1 MSESADKPMSPETD
15 RAAGVTLLEVGGLTK
30 RFGGIVAVDD
40 VSFTLSE
47 GPITGLI
54 GPNGAG
60 KTTLFNLISG
70 LHKPTAGTIS
80 LNGERIDGKET
91 HDIAR
96 KGVAR
101 TFQISRPFGE
111 MTVRENMM
119 VSNYDLPEARRAQ
132 RIEEVLD
139 TVELSH
145 QAETLG
151 SELSGGQQTLL
162 EIGRVLM
169 QDPDIVLLDEPAA
182 GVNPQLVDR
191 IANLVTRTSDERTY
205 MIVEHDIT
213 LVSRL
218 CERVLVLNDGRLIA
232 DGPIERIQNDEAVKE
247 AYLGG

>member
-1 MSESADKPMSPETD
+1 MDTDVDPSANDPVLKVD
-15 RAAGVTLLEVGGLTK
+15 GVTK
-30 RFGGIVAVDD
+30 RFGGIVAVDN
-40 VSFTLSE
+40 VSFTLSR

-70 LHKPTAGTIS
+70 LHAPTAGTIE
-80 LNGERIDGKET
+80 LNGDRIDGRPMHE
-91 HDIAR
+91 IA
-96 KGVAR
+96 KQGIAR
-101 TFQISRPFGE
+101 TFQISRPFE
-111 MTVRENMM
+111 AMTVRENLA
-119 VSNYDLPEARRAQ
+119 VSNYDLPTTERDRRV
-132 RIEEVLD
+132 EEVME

-162 EIGRVLM
+162 ELGRVLM
-169 QDPDIVLLDEPAA
+169 RNPDLVLLDEPAA
-182 GVNPQLVDR
+182 GVNPKLVDR
-191 IANLVTRTSDERTY
+191 ITDLIERTSDEQTY

-232 DGPIERIQNDEAVKE
+232 DGSLDKIQNDAAVRE
-247 AYLGG
+247 AYLGE

>member
-1 MSESADKPMSPETD
+1 MNQETD
-15 RAAGVTLLEVGGLTK
+15 QAGGTTLLEVEGLTK

-40 VSFTLSE
+40 VSFTLPD

-70 LHKPTAGTIS
+70 FHKPTAGTIT
-80 LNGERIDGKET
+80 LNGEHLEGRSMHEIAGKG
-91 HDIAR
+91 I
-96 KGVAR
+96 AR

-111 MTVRENMM
+111 MTVRENLM
-119 VSNYDLPEARRAQ
+119 VSNYDLPEREREQ
-132 RIEEVLD
+132 RIAEVLD

-169 QDPDIVLLDEPAA
+169 QDPDLVLLDEPAA
-182 GVNPQLVDR
+182 GVNPALVDR
-191 IANLVTRTSDERTY
+191 IADLITSTSDERTY

-232 DGPIERIQNDEAVKE
+232 DGPIEEIQNNEAVKE

>member
-1 MSESADKPMSPETD
+1 MSQATD
-15 RAAGVTLLEVGGLTK
+15 QKGGTTLLDVEGLTK

-40 VSFTLSE
+40 VSFTLPK
-47 GPITGLI
+47 GPVTGLI

-70 LHKPTAGTIS
+70 FHAPTSGTIT
-80 LNGERIDGKET
+80 LNGERVEGKPMHE
-91 HDIAR
+91 IAR
-96 KGVAR
+96 KGIAR

-111 MTVRENMM
+111 MTVRENLM
-119 VSNYDLPEARRAQ
+119 VSNYDLPATTRDQ
-132 RIEEVLD
+132 RIDEVLD

-182 GVNPQLVDR
+182 GVNPKLVDR
-191 IANLVTRTSDERTY
+191 ISDLITRTSDERTY

-218 CERVLVLNDGRLIA
+218 CERVIVLNDGRIIA
-232 DGPIERIQNDEAVKE
+232 DGPLDEIQNDAAVKE

>member
-1 MSESADKPMSPETD
+1 MSDGRQQESTVLD
-15 RAAGVTLLEVGGLTK
+15 VQGLTK

-40 VSFTLSE
+40 VGFTLDK

-70 LHKPTAGTIS
+70 FYEPTKGTITFR
-80 LNGERIDGKET
+80 GEEIQGRPMHK
-91 HDIAR
+91 IA
-96 KGVAR
+96 KQGIAR
-101 TFQISRPFGE
+101 TFQISRPFE
-111 MTVRENMM
+111 DMTVRENLL
-119 VSNYDLPEARRAQ
+119 VANYDLPSEERRR
-132 RIEEVLD
+132 RIDDVLK

-151 SELSGGQQTLL
+151 GNLSGGQQTLL

-169 QDPDIVLLDEPAA
+169 RDPDLVLLDEPAA

-191 IANLVTRTSDERTY
+191 IASLIESTNDERTY

-213 LVSRL
+213 LVSQL
-218 CERVLVLNDGRLIA
+218 CDHVIVLNEGKVIA
-232 DGPIERIQNDEAVKE
+232 DGPIEEIQNDDAVKK
-247 AYLGG
+247 AYLGE

>member
-1 MSESADKPMSPETD
+1 VSDTADHASAGTNASDSGGEVL
-15 RAAGVTLLEVGGLTK
+15 AVEGVTK

-40 VSFTLSE
+40 VSFTLRE

-70 LHKPTAGTIS
+70 LHGPTSGTIR
-80 LNGERIDGKET
+80 LRGERIDGRPMHET
-91 HDIAR
+91 AR

-101 TFQISRPFGE
+101 TFQISRPFGD
-111 MTVRENMM
+111 MTVRENLL
-119 VSNYDLPEARRAQ
+119 VSNYDLPAATRDR
-132 RIEEVLD
+132 RIEEVLE

-145 QAETLG
+145 QADTLG

-169 QDPDIVLLDEPAA
+169 RDPDLVLLDEPAA
-182 GVNPQLVDR
+182 GVNPALVDR
-191 IANLVTRTSDERTY
+191 ITDLIERTSDEQTY

-218 CERVLVLNDGRLIA
+218 CDRIVVLNDGRLIA
-232 DGPIERIQNDEAVKE
+232 DGPLEEIQQDAAVKE
-247 AYLGG
+247 AYLGE

>member
-1 MSESADKPMSPETD
+1 MSETADDHTNQD
-15 RAAGVTLLEVGGLTK
+15 THHGGVPLLEVEGLTK

-40 VSFTLSE
+40 VSFTLPD

-70 LHKPTAGTIS
+70 FHKPTSGTIR
-80 LNGERIDGKET
+80 LNGERVDGMPMHE
-91 HDIAR
+91 ISR
-96 KGVAR
+96 RGIAR
-101 TFQISRPFGE
+101 TFQISRPFAE
-111 MTVRENMM
+111 MTVRENLM
-119 VSNYDLPEARRAQ
+119 VSNYDLPADERNRR
-132 RIEEVLD
+132 IDEVLD
-139 TVELSH
+139 TVELGH

-182 GVNPQLVDR
+182 GVNPKLVER
-191 IANLVTRTSDERTY
+191 ISDLITRTSDERTY

-213 LVSRL
+213 LVSQL
-218 CERVLVLNDGRLIA
+218 CERVIVLNDGRIIA
-232 DGPIERIQNDEAVKE
+232 DGPLDEIQNDEAVKE